1 MDQICK
7 NLELKGHRNGY
18 KKNIGRP
25 DPLIPAPELN
35 ERPRGKL
42 QNIFVMT
49 AQSLDQRKTVRN
61 RVKCRANFLARLL

>member
-42 QNIFVMT
+42 QNIFIMT
-49 AQSLDQRKTVRN
+49 AQSLD
-61 RVKCRANFLARLL
+61 